1 MIINYYSES
10 EKWKNFHASV
20 KTKLT
25 VMLQTLHIKNLA
37 LIESILWEVPMGFT
51 ALTGETGAGKS
62 IVIDAISLVLGE
74 RADKTLIRSGTES
87 ATVEAVWDLTTNP
100 DLLETIN
107 RLLEK
112 SGVEL
117 CEEGVLTMKRSLLA
131 NGQNRQFINHSAV
144 SLQLLKQIGD
154 HLADMHGPHDHQ
166 SLLSND
172 TQRELLDAYGHLNS
186 LTSSTQQTWQC
197 WSDAV
202 KTYEQLKQEI
212 QTSDQEISLLTFQVE
227 EIEKAHLQENEEEI
241 LAPQMDR
248 IHNFQKLLELT
259 QQLQIILDENENS
272 AINQLGQAERLLSQL
287 IALDGETQNLQDYA
301 HTAQSALQ
309 EWARELSSYQDRLD
323 LDPQQ
328 AAEMESRY
336 NLIQSLKRK
345 YGGSLIEVLTRA
357 REGRERLNRV
367 TQRDE
372 ILEKSKK
379 QVDETEAAYRA
390 SAKKLSQARKKAAE
404 KLSQAITKQL
414 QELGFK
420 KALFTV
426 TSTPADHPAS
436 HGLDAIEFLFAP
448 NIGEGA
454 KPLRTIASSGE
465 MARVMLA
472 IKTSL
477 AEQDQVP
484 LLIFDEVDANV
495 GGEIGTR
502 VGQKLKILSAHHQ
515 IFCITHL
522 PQVAALGDQHIAIS
536 KQTRQQRTVTELQ
549 ILNDKERIEELAR
562 MLGGSHASS
571 RALAETLLK
580 S

>member
-1 MIINYYSES
+1 
-10 EKWKNFHASV
+10 
-20 KTKLT
+20 
-25 VMLQTLHIKNLA
+25 MLQTLHIKNLA
-37 LIESILWEVPMGFT
+37 LIESILWEVPAGFT

-87 ATVEAVWDLTTNP
+87 ATVEAVWDLNANP
-100 DLLETIN
+100 VLLQTINKLLEN
-107 RLLEK
+107 
-112 SGVEL
+112 SGIEL
-117 CEEGVLTMKRSLLA
+117 CEEGILRMKRSLLA
-131 NGQNRQFINHSAV
+131 SGQNRQFVNNSPI

-154 HLADMHGPHDHQ
+154 HLADIHGPHDHQ
-166 SLLSND
+166 SLLSSD
-172 TQRELLDAYGHLNS
+172 TQRELLDAYGHLQPAA
-186 LTSSTQQTWQC
+186 TTTQQNWQQ
-197 WSDAV
+197 WREAL
-202 KTYEQLKQEI
+202 TAYEKLNQEI
-212 QTSDQEISLLTFQVE
+212 QTSDQEIALLTFQIE
-227 EIEKAHLQENEEEI
+227 EIEKAHLQENEEAV

-248 IHNFQKLLELT
+248 IHNLQKLLEIT
-259 QQLQIILDENENS
+259 QQLQLLLDES
-272 AINQLGQAERLLSQL
+272 DTSVINQLGHAERLLSQL
-287 IALDGETQNLQDYA
+287 TTLDSETKLFQDYA

-309 EWARELSSYQDRLD
+309 EWVRELSSYQDRLD

-328 AAEMESRY
+328 AADMESRY

-345 YGGSLIEVLTRA
+345 YGSSLVDLMTRA

-372 ILEKSKK
+372 ILEKSQK
-379 QVDETEAAYRA
+379 QVKEMEAAYHA
-390 SAKKLSQARKKAAE
+390 SAKKLSLARKKAAE

-426 TSTPADHPAS
+426 TLTSAENPTS
-436 HGLDAIEFLFAP
+436 HGMDVIEFLFAP
-448 NIGEGA
+448 NVGEGA
-454 KPLRTIASSGE
+454 KPLRAIASSGE
-465 MARVMLA
+465 IARVMLA

-502 VGQKLKILSAHHQ
+502 VGQKLKALSAHHQ

-522 PQVAALGDQHIAIS
+522 PQVAALGDQHISIS

-549 ILNDKERIEELAR
+549 TLEGKARIEELSR

-571 RALAETLLK
+571 RALAETLLR

>member
-1 MIINYYSES
+1 
-10 EKWKNFHASV
+10 
-20 KTKLT
+20 
-25 VMLQTLHIKNLA
+25 MLQTLHIKNLA
-37 LIESILWEVPMGFT
+37 LIESILWEVPAGFT

-87 ATVEAVWDLTTNP
+87 ATVEAVWDFNANP
-100 DLLETIN
+100 ALLQLINQLLEN
-107 RLLEK
+107 
-112 SGVEL
+112 SGIEL
-117 CEEGVLTMKRSLLA
+117 CEEGILRMKRSLLA
-131 NGQNRQFINHSAV
+131 SGQNRQFVNNSPI

-154 HLADMHGPHDHQ
+154 HLADIHGPHDHQ
-166 SLLSND
+166 SLLSSD
-172 TQRELLDAYGHLNS
+172 TQRKLLDAYGHLQP
-186 LTSSTQQTWQC
+186 LTSTTQQTWQQ
-197 WSDAV
+197 WRETLAA
-202 KTYEQLKQEI
+202 YEALKQEI
-212 QTSDQEISLLTFQVE
+212 QTSDQEIALLTFQVE

-248 IHNFQKLLELT
+248 IHNLQKLLEIT
-259 QQLQIILDENENS
+259 QQLQFLLDESETS
-272 AINQLGQAERLLSQL
+272 AINQLGHAERLLSQL
-287 IALDGETQNLQDYA
+287 TSLDSETKLFQDYA

-328 AAEMESRY
+328 AADMESRY

-345 YGGSLIEVLTRA
+345 YSSSLADLIMRA

-372 ILEKSKK
+372 ILEKSQK
-379 QVDETEAAYRA
+379 QVKAMEAAYYA
-390 SAKKLSQARKKAAE
+390 SAKKLSLARKKAAE

-426 TSTPADHPAS
+426 TLTPAEHPAS
-436 HGLDAIEFLFAP
+436 HGTDTIEFLFAP
-448 NIGEGA
+448 NVGEGA
-454 KPLRTIASSGE
+454 KPLRAIASSGE
-465 MARVMLA
+465 IARVMLA

-502 VGQKLKILSAHHQ
+502 VGQKLKALSAHHQ

-522 PQVAALGDQHIAIS
+522 PQVAALGDQHISIT

-549 ILNDKERIEELAR
+549 TLDNKARIEELAR

-571 RALAETLLK
+571 RALAETLLQ

>member
-1 MIINYYSES
+1 
-10 EKWKNFHASV
+10 
-20 KTKLT
+20 
-25 VMLQTLHIKNLA
+25 MLQTLHIKNLA
-37 LIESILWEVPMGFT
+37 LIESILWEVPIGFT

-87 ATVEAVWDLTTNP
+87 ATVEAVWDLATNP
-100 DLLETIN
+100 DLLKTIN
-107 RLLEK
+107 HLLEK
-112 SGVEL
+112 SGVEP

-172 TQRELLDAYGHLNS
+172 TQRELLDAYGHLDS
-186 LTSSTQQTWQC
+186 FTSSTQQTWQC
-197 WSDAV
+197 WNNAV

-248 IHNFQKLLELT
+248 IHNFQKLLQLT

-287 IALDGETQNLQDYA
+287 ITLDGETQNLQDYA

-357 REGRERLNRV
+357 REGRERLNRI
-367 TQRDE
+367 TKRDE
-372 ILEKSKK
+372 ILEKSQKEMK
-379 QVDETEAAYRA
+379 ETEVTYRA
-390 SAKKLSQARKKAAE
+390 SAKKLSQARKKASE

-426 TSTPADHPAS
+426 TSTPTDHPAS

-448 NIGEGA
+448 NMGEGE
-454 KPLRTIASSGE
+454 KPLRAIASSGE

-502 VGQKLKILSAHHQ
+502 VGQKLKALSAHHQ

-522 PQVAALGDQHIAIS
+522 PQVAALGNQHIAIS

-549 ILNDKERIEELAR
+549 VLNDKERIEELAR

-571 RALAETLLK
+571 RALAEALLK
-580 S
+580 A